1 MRPRVGADPPT
12 DPTEPMTSTD
22 QLSEGDTHVPHEFE
36 CKREVVLP
44 ADPDRVWEAIATTEG
59 VTAWQ
64 FPIPVP
70 GAGDT
75 GTTWDPP
82 HHFGVRMEQG
92 EWFNALEYV
101 IEGRDGGTSVLRYT
115 HSGIFMDDWDNQF
128 DAVQQHTDF
137 YLHTLGQYLEYF
149 DGRPAIYIGD
159 RHRRPPGSRA
169 LGTGGRLRP
178 PAVPPSA
185 WSADVAEGQE
195 ITLPVDLPGPVAGV
209 VDYATANF
217 LGIRTSNALYRFF
230 GRNAFGM
237 PVGMSI
243 HIFDPT
249 IDPAATRAAWERGS
263 RHRWPDLPGSAAAIR
278 RRRR

>member
-1 MRPRVGADPPT
+1 M
-12 DPTEPMTSTD
+12 
-22 QLSEGDTHVPHEFE
+22 PHEFE

-70 GAGDT
+70 GAGDS

-101 IEGRDGGTSVLRYT
+101 IEGREGGTTVLRYA
-115 HSGIFMDDWDNQF
+115 HSGIFLDDWDNQL

-149 DGRPAIYIGD
+149 DGRPATYIGD
-159 RHRRPPGSRA
+159 ATAGLQGPDRSAQPDGFDRLRAA
-169 LGTGGRLRP
+169 LGVGI
-178 PAVPPSA
+178 
-185 WSADVAEGQE
+185 DVAEGQTV
-195 ITLPVDLPGPVAGV
+195 TLPVVLPGPVAGV
-209 VDYATANF
+209 VDYATVNF

-243 HIFDPT
+243 HVFDPT
-249 IDPAATRAAWERGS
+249 IDPAATRSAWERWLEAS
-263 RHRWPDLPGSAAAIR
+263 LA
-278 RRRR
+278 